1 MNAVVAT
8 PVVEAK
14 GKPSQV
20 IEAHGPRI
28 TVVVLFY

>member
-14 GKPSQV
+14 GAESQV
-20 IEAHGPRI
+20 IEARGARI
-28 TVVVLFY
+28 PVVA